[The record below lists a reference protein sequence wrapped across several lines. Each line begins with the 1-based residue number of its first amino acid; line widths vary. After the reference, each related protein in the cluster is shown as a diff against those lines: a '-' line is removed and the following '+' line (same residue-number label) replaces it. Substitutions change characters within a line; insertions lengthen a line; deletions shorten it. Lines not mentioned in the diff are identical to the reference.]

1 MHMTTILVIHDQ
13 KQMRSLLRAALEG
26 DGRKVLEASNGRLG
40 LGLHREQ
47 STVIIV
53 TDILIPEMNG
63 FELIG
68 EFTRSFPDVKIIAM
82 SGGMEME
89 DEVRAT
95 KLLEARQTLQKP
107 LDIRELLTAVR
118 DQQFFL
124 NSSAQTKQTHTT
136 SSY

>member
-40 LGLHREQ
+40 LGLHRER